1 MGFSSRSLQLRYI
14 QLFDRVVWNPYTELT
29 LETLCFSIYLD
40 VLCKSWHAKLVN
52 FFLHFRNEC
61 IPSHEILMRRCWWM
75 DISIT
80 KSLAN
85 WASSE
90 LLIFARFL
98 SNLFNNW
105 SLALRSYDHHKKIL
119 HHDDSLR
126 TLQIFFEEVLA
137 LFWAWVNDKTLKKDL
152 SNPCWES
159 NSERFTW
166 GFKVAFIN
174 YVFSTIY
181 PPTHSMYTLKTV

>member
-1 MGFSSRSLQLRYI
+1 MIGLFGAPIRNLLLKLRAF
-14 QLFDRVVWNPYTELT
+14 LYTQ
-29 LETLCFSIYLD
+29 CFS
-40 VLCKSWHAKLVN
+40 VLRCAVCPVCYVSHDMQSWLI
-52 FFLHFRNEC
+52 FLHFRNEC

-98 SNLFNNW
+98 FNLFNNW
-105 SLALRSYDHHKKIL
+105 SLALRSYDHHKRIL

-126 TLQIFFEEVLA
+126 TLQNFFEEVLLA
-137 LFWAWVNDKTLKKDL
+137 LFWAWVNDKTLKRIL
-152 SNPCWES
+152 SNP
-159 NSERFTW
+159 
-166 GFKVAFIN
+166 
-174 YVFSTIY
+174 
-181 PPTHSMYTLKTV
+181 L